1 MLWRVQ
7 YKKRIGVVRH
17 TATEA
22 NQDAAI
28 ACALRLHDRGYSV
41 IAVGTDLSP
50 HIFGPHDVERLFAQQ
65 RERQPSG

>member
-7 YKKRIGVVRH
+7 YKKRLGLVRH

-28 ACALRLHDRGYSV
+28 ACALRLHDKGYSV
-41 IAVGTDLSP
+41 LSVGTDLSP
-50 HIFGPHDVERLFAQQ
+50 RIFGPHDIERLFAQHHEQ
-65 RERQPSG
+65 HPSG